1 MPAHLKQNKFGVWY
15 LVDGYLCKSLKTK
28 TKREADVRLK
38 QYQQG
43 KFGLV
48 QTPTVGKFYDEWI
61 AMKIPPLVRESRAK
75 DYRQAFNAHI
85 LPRFRHTVLSGIKTK
100 DLGQFQAELIAKGLA
115 VKTCRN
121 IIDGSFRAMYR
132 DARIEIGGDLEGKDP
147 FIDIA
152 WPRLPKTKP
161 DPFTAEERDG
171 IIQWYVEND
180 FFYYPLVAWQFH
192 TGMRPSETFGL
203 TWRDVDLDAGTVSIN
218 KSRNMKATGQ
228 PRRQTASGS
237 YRSTKR

>member
-1 MPAHLKQNKFGVWY
+1 MPAHLKQNKYGVWY

-43 KFGLV
+43 KFGLI
-48 QTPTVGKFYDEWI
+48 QTPTVQKFYDEWI
-61 AMKIPPLVRESRAK
+61 AKKIPPLVRESQAK
-75 DYRQAFNAHI
+75 DYRQAFNAYI
-85 LPRFRHTVLSGIKTK
+85 LPRFKHTVLSDIKTK
-100 DLGQFQAELIAKGLA
+100 DLGKFQAELIAKGLA

-121 IIDGSFRAMYR
+121 IIDGSFRALYR
-132 DARIEIGGDLEGKDP
+132 DARVDIGGDLEGKDP
-147 FIDIA
+147 FIDIQ

-161 DPFTAEERDG
+161 DPFTAEERDR

-180 FFYYPLVAWQFH
+180 FFYYPLIAWQFH

-203 TWRDVDLDAGTVSIN
+203 TWQDIDLVVGTIWASLTCSLAN
-218 KSRNMKATGQ
+218 AA
-228 PRRQTASGS
+228 RR
-237 YRSTKR
+237 